1 MIIRQMSVFLENR
14 PGAMAEVLAVLKD
27 HKVNMRALALADTS
41 DFGILRLVVN
51 EPDKIGTILRD
62 AGFTVK
68 ITQVLALTVEDD
80 PGSLYEK
87 LTKFSDA
94 GVNVEYMYAFAAAG
108 DSFARV
114 VLKVDNLELATKITN
129 GQELSAESGVEEE
142 PSFYW

>member
-14 PGAMAEVLAVLKD
+14 PGAMAEILAVLKD
-27 HKVNMRALALADTS
+27 HTVNMRALALADTS

-51 EPDKIGTILRD
+51 EPDKIGTILRN

>member
-114 VLKVDNLELATKITN
+114 VLKVDNLELATKIAN

>member
-41 DFGILRLVVN
+41 DFGILRRVVN
-51 EPDKIGTILRD
+51 EPDKIGTILRN

-114 VLKVDNLELATKITN
+114 VLKVDNLELATKIAN

>member
-27 HKVNMRALALADTS
+27 HRVNMRALALADTS

-51 EPDKIGTILRD
+51 EPDKIGTILRN

>member
-51 EPDKIGTILRD
+51 EPDKIGTILRN

>member
-51 EPDKIGTILRD
+51 EPDKIGTILRN

-94 GVNVEYMYAFAAAG
+94 GVNVEYMYAFAVAG

-114 VLKVDNLELATKITN
+114 VLKVDNLELATKIAN

>member
-27 HKVNMRALALADTS
+27 HRVNLRALALADTS
-41 DFGILRLVVN
+41 DFGILRLIVN
-51 EPDKIGTILRD
+51 EPDKIGCILRD

-68 ITQVLALTVEDD
+68 ITQVLALTLEDD

-87 LTKFSDA
+87 LMKFSGA

-114 VLKVDNLELATKITN
+114 VLKVDNLELAAKIAN
-129 GQELSAESGVEEE
+129 GQELLAESGSEEE

>member
-51 EPDKIGTILRD
+51 EPDKIGTILRN

-114 VLKVDNLELATKITN
+114 VLKVDNLELATKIAN

>member
-51 EPDKIGTILRD
+51 EPDKIGTILRN

-87 LTKFSDA
+87 LMKFSDA

-114 VLKVDNLELATKITN
+114 VLKVDNLELAAKIAN
-129 GQELSAESGVEEE
+129 GQELLAESGSEEE

>member
-27 HKVNMRALALADTS
+27 HRVNLRALALADTS
-41 DFGILRLVVN
+41 DFGILRLIVN
-51 EPDKIGTILRD
+51 EPDKIGCILRD

-68 ITQVLALTVEDD
+68 ITQVLALTLEDD

-87 LTKFSDA
+87 LMKFSGA

-114 VLKVDNLELATKITN
+114 VLKVDNLELAAKIAN
-129 GQELSAESGVEEE
+129 GQEPSAESGTEEE